1 MFLFSFSLSSTIF
14 TYYANTCPSFF
25 ASIHRIAVP
34 TYIPSEEDILHT
46 SANSTTI
53 IETPLSM
60 GTLSCVSLYLFSRV
74 AYIPFAPYPLPFPSP
89 SYRLLTALLRIRII
103 DVGGMRSER
112 RKWIHC
118 FEKYVFLIFCDDL
131 LWRVGTQNHGASRLG
146 GRRS

>member
-34 TYIPSEEDILHT
+34 TYMPSEEDILHT

-60 GTLSCVSLYLFSRV
+60 GALSCVSLYLFSRV
-74 AYIPFAPYPLPFPSP
+74 AYIPFAPCPLPFPVSSADRAP
-89 SYRLLTALLRIRII
+89 QDPHYRRRRDALRAQEVDPLLRE
-103 DVGGMRSER
+103 V
-112 RKWIHC
+112 C
-118 FEKYVFLIFCDDL
+118 VLYL
-131 LWRVGTQNHGASRLG
+131 LR
-146 GRRS
+146 